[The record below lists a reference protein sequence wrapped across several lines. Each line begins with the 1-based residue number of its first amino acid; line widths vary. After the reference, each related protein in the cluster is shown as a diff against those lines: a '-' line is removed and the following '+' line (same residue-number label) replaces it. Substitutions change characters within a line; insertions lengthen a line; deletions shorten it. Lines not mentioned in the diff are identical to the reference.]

1 MKAKLAPRINLSGR
15 TALETVI
22 PLSTPYVVFV
32 DPASACNYSCNFC
45 PTGHDDLISATGRH
59 VGVMKFD
66 LFTKIIDD
74 LAEFPE
80 PIKVL
85 RLYKDGEP
93 LLNKRLADMI
103 GYAKAHGVPYIDTTT
118 NCSLITPA
126 RMGPILEAGLDKIN
140 LSIDGMSDEAL
151 LRFTGFPVKFDTMV
165 ENIRWLYANKGA
177 CEVVIKI
184 PDELLEPGERERFF
198 DTFGDICDRISTEKF
213 APCWPGFDVEER
225 SGIKITG
232 GIYQQEPTETE
243 TCPYIFYSYSVNS
256 DGLVSSCFL
265 DWERK
270 LVIGDVR
277 KQSMKSIW
285 TSERMQALRIQHL
298 EGRRREHSVCSSCG
312 QLSHCLPDNIDRFA
326 GGLLEKMGRSAVR

>member
-1 MKAKLAPRINLSGR
+1 MS
-15 TALETVI
+15 
-22 PLSTPYVVFV
+22 
-32 DPASACNYSCNFC
+32 
-45 PTGHDDLISATGRH
+45 
-59 VGVMKFD
+59 
-66 LFTKIIDD
+66 
-74 LAEFPE
+74 
-80 PIKVL
+80 
-85 RLYKDGEP
+85 
-93 LLNKRLADMI
+93 
-103 GYAKAHGVPYIDTTT
+103 
-118 NCSLITPA
+118 TPA
-126 RMGPILEAGLDKIN
+126 RMGPILEAGLDKLN
-140 LSIDGMSDEAL
+140 LSVDGMSDEAL
-151 LRFTGFPVKFDTMV
+151 LAFTGAKVSFARMV
-165 ENIRWLYANKGA
+165 ENVRWLYANRGS

-184 PDELLEPGERERFF
+184 PDELLGPDERERFF

-243 TCPYIFYSYSVNS
+243 TCPYIFYSYSVNT

-298 EGRRREHSVCSSCG
+298 EGKRRQNSVCSGCG
-312 QLSHCLPDNIDRFA
+312 QLSHCLPDNIDAHA
-326 GGLLEKMGRSAVR
+326 GMLLERMQTL

>member
-1 MKAKLAPRINLSGR
+1 MKAQLKPRINLDGR

-22 PLSTPYVVFV
+22 PLATPYVVFV
-32 DPASACNYSCNFC
+32 DPASACNYACKFC
-45 PTGHDDLISATGRH
+45 PTGHDDLISATNRH
-59 VGVMKFD
+59 VGVMKFE

-74 LAEFPE
+74 LAAFDA

-103 GYAKAHGVPYIDTTT
+103 AYAKSHGVPYIDTTT

-140 LSIDGMSDEAL
+140 LSVDGMSDEAL
-151 LRFTGFPVKFDTMV
+151 FKFTGFPVKFDAMV
-165 ENIRWLYANKGA
+165 ENIRWLYEHRGA

-184 PDELLEPGERERFF
+184 PDELLGEGERERFF

-213 APCWPGFDVEER
+213 APCWPGFDVEAR
-225 SGIKITG
+225 SGIPITG

-298 EGRRREHSVCSSCG
+298 EGKRREHSVCSGCG

-326 GGLLEKMGRSAVR
+326 PMLLERMQTL